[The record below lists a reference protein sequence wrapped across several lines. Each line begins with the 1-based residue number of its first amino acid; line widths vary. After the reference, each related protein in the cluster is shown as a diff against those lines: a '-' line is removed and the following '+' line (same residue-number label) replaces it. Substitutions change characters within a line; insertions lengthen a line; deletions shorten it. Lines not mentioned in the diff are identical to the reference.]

1 MKQMNEQIKTETVTL
16 YEERAAVLQQDS
28 GMADAVDGQPLT
40 NFRATEQIEAV
51 LTGGRVF
58 VSANGALS
66 EKAKQWNSDIS
77 RNQTM
82 TPAQKTAEFMVAVRV
97 TRPIKE

>member
-1 MKQMNEQIKTETVTL
+1 MNQNIKTETVTL
-16 YEERAAVLQQDS
+16 YEERAAVLDQDS
-28 GMADAVDGQPLT
+28 GMADVVDGRPLT
-40 NFRATEQIEAV
+40 NLGATEQIEAV

-66 EKAKQWNSDIS
+66 EEAKQRNSDIS